1 MWYNFI
7 RYLAACIITSWP
19 MTHPLN
25 IAWMSENTGS
35 VGKRTV
41 ASGAVIGAAN
51 IFARGCLVVCR
62 QRRFDKWY
70 LIYKYGQARYT
81 KRKTLQVLPFLITAT
96 LDQYCN
102 LLVIPQ
108 ILKSEMSSTSLFLEP
123 RLFCGLSRR
132 HTTNTVIE
140 RMRRFAKGWAMR
152 NLRRKKRIWKSGE
165 TLAHYLSLRH
175 KVQFE
180 RVDSAPCKWNYV
192 MP

>member
-1 MWYNFI
+1 MHHHVLANDPPTQHRMDVWEYRI
-7 RYLAACIITSWP
+7 RRKENCRFRSGNRRGKYLCTWVSCCLPSTSFWQ
-19 MTHPLN
+19 M
-25 IAWMSENTGS
+25 
-35 VGKRTV
+35 
-41 ASGAVIGAAN
+41 
-51 IFARGCLVVCR
+51 IF
-62 QRRFDKWY
+62 D
-70 LIYKYGQARYT
+70 
-81 KRKTLQVLPFLITAT
+81 LQVWASQIYQAKDAPGTSFLITAT

-152 NLRRKKRIWKSGE
+152 SLRRKKRIWKSGE